1 MNNSN
6 RPLVQSLRLFRAER
20 QGDYK
25 SSAVIKLALVFIVL
39 AIFLGVIYFL
49 TPVSPQLFH

>member
-25 SSAVIKLALVFIVL
+25 SSGVIKLSLVFIVL